1 VGCSQQLFVDFQR
14 LAPPFRLPP
23 QQQRKF
29 VLIDCKVVIAVVLRG
44 QRAAVHRDRFVAPAR
59 LKKLG
64 SVLLVFVS
72 VRTERVVKPPRA
84 RLDRAKQVGQLRPN
98 IELVAAAYGTCIRD
112 SDGRGTRV
120 RMAAYAP
127 KWHVGPHARLVI
139 YIRPSSGS
147 RKAHRVAR
155 APRRSIRCRICTSS
169 RLRIRPR
176 PPALPGLRRTA

>member
-1 VGCSQQLFVDFQR
+1 MGCSQQLFVDFQR

-84 RLDRAKQVGQLRPN
+84 RLDRGKAGQP
-98 IELVAAAYGTCIRD
+98 T
-112 SDGRGTRV
+112 
-120 RMAAYAP
+120 AP
-127 KWHVGPHARLVI
+127 E
-139 YIRPSSGS
+139 Y
-147 RKAHRVAR
+147 
-155 APRRSIRCRICTSS
+155 
-169 RLRIRPR
+169 
-176 PPALPGLRRTA
+176 